1 MVGEMQKWVIGK
13 MLGSEVAE
21 MVFTPIYLLLTYALP
36 HFPISAYIHLCI
48 TPTPHLRIT
57 LIFINILILSKN

>member
-13 MLGSEVAE
+13 MLGLEVAE

-36 HFPISAYIHLCI
+36 
-48 TPTPHLRIT
+48 
-57 LIFINILILSKN
+57 